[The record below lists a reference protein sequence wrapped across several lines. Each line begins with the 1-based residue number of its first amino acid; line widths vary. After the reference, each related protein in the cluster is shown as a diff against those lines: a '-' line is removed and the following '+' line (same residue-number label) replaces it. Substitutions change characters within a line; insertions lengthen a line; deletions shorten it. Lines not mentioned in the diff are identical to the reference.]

1 MESPLRVGLLADT
14 HVPLSLPHLPASVR
28 AALGG
33 VDHLVHAGDLVA
45 LDVLDDLNAIAPT
58 TAVVGNCDPP
68 EVAGRLPVRTT
79 FALAGQRIG
88 VAHGHQRP
96 TLQNQYVTRGYD
108 APEFDLFY
116 QAMAT
121 QLPECNVIVFGHF
134 HAPVVKR
141 WNGILFVNPGSVA
154 PPHMRPTCAVLE
166 LGATAAAR
174 IVLLDEVGTRPRQ

>member
-1 MESPLRVGLLADT
+1 VRVALA
-14 HVPLSLPHLPASVR
+14 
-28 AALGG
+28 G
-33 VDHLVHAGDLVA
+33 VDHVVHAGDLVTLA
-45 LDVLDDLNAIAPT
+45 VLDDLDAIAPT

-68 EVAGRLPVRTT
+68 EVAGRLPARATL
-79 FALAGQRIG
+79 ALAGQRIG

-96 TLQNQYVTRGYD
+96 TLQNQYVARGYD

-116 QAMAT
+116 QAMAA
-121 QLPECNVIVFGHF
+121 QLPDCDVIVFGHF

-166 LGATAAAR
+166 LGVTAAAR
-174 IVLLDEVGTRPRQ
+174 IVLLDEAEPRPRQ